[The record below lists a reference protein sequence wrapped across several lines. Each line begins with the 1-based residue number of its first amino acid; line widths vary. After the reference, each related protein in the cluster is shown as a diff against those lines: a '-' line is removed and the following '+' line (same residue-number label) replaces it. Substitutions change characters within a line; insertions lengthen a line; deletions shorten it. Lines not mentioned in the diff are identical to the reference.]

1 MDKRRAKEAIEL
13 FDENVRQKRLDL
25 SGDEALAAARDEVI
39 KIVRHTSAQIRR
51 EKLLQ
56 IARTKDILQKA
67 ESSGLDIG
75 RVMQAHLDFDP
86 GVKGVANLA
95 KRRESIRGLLHQRLD
110 KFLAAQRRTIMG
122 NVRDPAL
129 LMDIQ
134 RELHGKPTGSVAA
147 RDMAKAWGDTAE
159 TARRM
164 FNRAGGDIPK
174 LEGWALPHTH
184 NAIAIRAAGFD
195 EWYSTI
201 KPRLDMTKMRDQH
214 TGQAFNEVTFRAA
227 MERAY
232 DNIVTDGWKG
242 REAGATYG
250 QKLARRR
257 LDHRF
262 LIFKSADDWS
272 AYHERFGEGDVFSM
286 MMGHLDS
293 MSRDIA
299 ALQILGP
306 NPTATVRWM
315 GDIVEKDLRVKASR
329 SGIRTDKPESRARSV
344 RKSLDLMYEHF
355 TGQVNSPIHGKAA
368 RTFAGMRHILQ
379 SAQLGAAA
387 LSALSDIGF
396 ARLAAREVGIPY
408 RKVLARHVELLSPHS
423 VEDRKLAVRLG
434 LIADHWSTLASA
446 QQRYLGEVSG
456 PEVSRRIADFVMR
469 VSGLSPWTQAG
480 RWAFGMEFSGL
491 LADNA
496 GKTLR
501 QLPKELQTTFERA
514 GISSHD
520 WNLARKSSVMEH
532 KGATFLRPEDIG
544 NQEVALKFLD
554 MFHTETEFAIPS
566 ASLRG
571 RTLLVGEGRPG
582 TIQGELTRS
591 FAMYKNF
598 AVTIMMTHMRR
609 GMAMPTAGQKG
620 RYFAQFFLST
630 ALTGAFAL
638 QMKEIAKGRDPRN
651 MMDARF
657 WGAAELQGGGLGI
670 FGDFF
675 FSQKNRFDQ
684 GIARTIAG
692 PVAGLVGDVVGFT
705 NDNVRRAIEGKDT
718 KIASGVIDLAERY
731 APGGS
736 IWWYRLGVQNLIF
749 DEMRRF
755 ADPDFGQDYWASRSR
770 DTVRLPDLEAAFG
783 Q

>member
-1 MDKRRAKEAIEL
+1 
-13 FDENVRQKRLDL
+13 
-25 SGDEALAAARDEVI
+25 
-39 KIVRHTSAQIRR
+39 
-51 EKLLQ
+51 
-56 IARTKDILQKA
+56 
-67 ESSGLDIG
+67 
-75 RVMQAHLDFDP
+75 
-86 GVKGVANLA
+86 
-95 KRRESIRGLLHQRLD
+95 
-110 KFLAAQRRTIMG
+110 
-122 NVRDPAL
+122 
-129 LMDIQ
+129 
-134 RELHGKPTGSVAA
+134 
-147 RDMAKAWGDTAE
+147 
-159 TARRM
+159 
-164 FNRAGGDIPK
+164 
-174 LEGWALPHTH
+174 
-184 NAIAIRAAGFD
+184 
-195 EWYSTI
+195 
-201 KPRLDMTKMRDQH
+201 
-214 TGQAFNEVTFRAA
+214 
-227 MERAY
+227 
-232 DNIVTDGWKG
+232 
-242 REAGATYG
+242 
-250 QKLARRR
+250 
-257 LDHRF
+257 
-262 LIFKSADDWS
+262 
-272 AYHERFGEGDVFSM
+272 
-286 MMGHLDS
+286 
-293 MSRDIA
+293 
-299 ALQILGP
+299 
-306 NPTATVRWM
+306 
-315 GDIVEKDLRVKASR
+315 
-329 SGIRTDKPESRARSV
+329 
-344 RKSLDLMYEHF
+344 
-355 TGQVNSPIHGKAA
+355 
-368 RTFAGMRHILQ
+368 
-379 SAQLGAAA
+379 
-387 LSALSDIGF
+387 
-396 ARLAAREVGIPY
+396 
-408 RKVLARHVELLSPHS
+408 

-755 ADPDFGQDYWASRSR
+755 ADPDAQKRLKRIERRYRKDFGQDYWASRSR